1 MSEREILEISGTLY
15 AYYFSEIFIRIFWI
29 FPDTPVISDRVI
41 TQWHR
46 TTRYD
51 ITSNLKI
58 SYLPTTR

>member
-1 MSEREILEISGTLY
+1 MSEQEILGISGTLY

-29 FPDTPVISDRVI
+29 FPDIPVISDRVI